1 MNNLYLVVQNGNHDY
16 DTYSDFVVCSK
27 DIDTAANY
35 GPHGETV
42 DWEKVDKWT
51 SWAFNREDVGATYV
65 GIAAADLNEGD
76 IVCSSYNAG

>member
-1 MNNLYLVVQNGNHDY
+1 MNNLYLVVQSGNHDY

-51 SWAFNREDVGATYV
+51 SWDEN
-65 GIAAADLNEGD
+65 
-76 IVCSSYNAG
+76 